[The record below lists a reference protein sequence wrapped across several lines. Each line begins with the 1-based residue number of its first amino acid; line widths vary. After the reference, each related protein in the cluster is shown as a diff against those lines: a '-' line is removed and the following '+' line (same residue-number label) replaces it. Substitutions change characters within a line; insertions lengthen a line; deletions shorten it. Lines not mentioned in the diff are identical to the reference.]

1 MRIIWIGPY
10 PAPIKWINTWK
21 EKHPDWEFI
30 IFTDKMLKART
41 WHNQHLINEY
51 YERQKWAGVQDLIR
65 YELLYSEGGFIPPAD
80 AECFHNTEELFISPA
95 DHCYAVYENEE
106 INPGYISPIY
116 ACNPKNEFVKMLID
130 ELHKLKPE
138 DLKTPFRSTGNEW
151 LSKMIKKMPNK
162 ITIFPSHYFIPVHFS
177 PLAKPY
183 SGNDKIYA
191 NQNWGSTKS
200 RLRNL
205 KKGWSFKQRLIF
217 LFNFKYYVLFVKK
230 IARKIL
236 Q

>member
-130 ELHKLKPE
+130 ELHKLKPA

-151 LSKMIKKMPNK
+151 LATMVKKMPNK

-177 PLAKPY
+177 SESKPY

-205 KKGWSFKQRLIF
+205 KKGWGFKQRFDIL
-217 LFNFKYYVLFVKK
+217 LNLKYYGLFF
-230 IARKIL
+230 RKVIRKVWK
-236 Q
+236 